1 MRLFSLRQSEV
12 GKGPGAV
19 RCARA
24 TGLAAVLVILAA
36 SGLAAGCGGGEPDLL
51 NVRGR
56 TLELHYEPAEITKG
70 VVYTTAKGRHFQI
83 RTADPSTRIAVMKV
97 IIVNRGITH
106 VPMRIDSDAA
116 DIGNRRKGE
125 RFKAL
130 NPLDDFV
137 REEIDSVDAEEG
149 DPEEGTK
156 FISLLWGDVVLNKGT
171 QAAGWLVFEVP
182 VGLQLDT
189 LWWNQSDEIL
199 ARF

>member
-1 MRLFSLRQSEV
+1 M
-12 GKGPGAV
+12 
-19 RCARA
+19 
-24 TGLAAVLVILAA
+24 ILAA

-51 NVRGR
+51 YVRGR
-56 TLELHYEPAEITKG
+56 TLELHYGPAEITPR
-70 VVYTTAKGRHFQI
+70 VVYTAGGKHFQI
-83 RTADPSTRIAVMKV
+83 RNEDPSTRIAVIKV

-116 DIGNRRKGE
+116 DIGNRKKGE

-130 NPLDDFV
+130 NPLDEVV
-137 REEIDSVDAEEG
+137 REVIDSVDPDEEN
-149 DPEEGTK
+149 K
-156 FISLLWGDVVLNKGT
+156 FVPFLWGDVVLDKGT
-171 QAAGWLVFEVP
+171 QAEGWLVFEVP